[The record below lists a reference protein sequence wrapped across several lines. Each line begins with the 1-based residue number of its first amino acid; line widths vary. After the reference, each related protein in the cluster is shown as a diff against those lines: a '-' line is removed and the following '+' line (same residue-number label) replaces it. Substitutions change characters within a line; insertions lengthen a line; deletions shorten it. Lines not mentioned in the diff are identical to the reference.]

1 MQRTC
6 PALFLSLQVQS
17 DFGTMATMKLTDHD
31 LKQINQ
37 EYLASLTPGH
47 LLHLSSK
54 LLDDLRDAR
63 DRLNQTPQNSSRPSG
78 SYAPWEQAANADKE
92 READATLDDPAAEPA
107 EKKVPKPEETEEDA
121 RAPHNEQQAA
131 PANQPG
137 ENKRKRGKQPG
148 AKGVGREVSLAV
160 TGEIIHKATEC
171 ACCGENFAETAPFQ
185 ATTARYMLD
194 IERTERGIE
203 VSHVKH
209 IYGEQCCGC
218 GHVTQTKPGRC
229 DDEQDWGV
237 ALTEWHLVGPMLSSL
252 MICLSLRMRLSRP
265 RIREFLSDWL
275 GITLSVGCINQCI
288 HEGGRAVAPIEDALV
303 AEIQQSDLLHAD
315 ETGWKEDGRLLWL
328 WVLRTATVTLYLIGR
343 RNWDVIASSLE
354 GFSGWLMSDGYGQ
367 YRAYAKRLRCLAH
380 ILRKARGLAES
391 CHPAAAEFGQQV
403 FKTVTQLIKSVHR
416 ARGDPTL
423 NLVEEHK
430 MDLAQLQALC
440 EQHRDHP
447 HEKTRQLAR
456 ELLNDWQAIWRVLEH
471 PTLPITN
478 NVAEQSLRHWVI
490 ARKISHGTRTSQGSR
505 AFALLASV
513 IDTCRQRD
521 VSPWPY
527 IAEVIAARR
536 QGNPAPAIPQPI
548 G

>member
-1 MQRTC
+1 MQ
-6 PALFLSLQVQS
+6 LS
-17 DFGTMATMKLTDHD
+17 DHD

-37 EYLASLTPGH
+37 EYLASLSPGH

-54 LLDDLRDAR
+54 MLDDLRDAR

-78 SYAPWEQAANADKE
+78 SYAPWEQAANADQD
-92 READATLDDPAAEPA
+92 RQRDDSIDDWA
-107 EKKVPKPEETEEDA
+107 EKQTPKPEETEEEA
-121 RAPHNEQQAA
+121 RAADKQQQAA
-131 PANQPG
+131 TAKQPG
-137 ENKRKRGKQPG
+137 ETKRKRGKQPG

-160 TGEIIHKATEC
+160 TSEVIHKATVC
-171 ACCGENFAETAPFQ
+171 AGCGENFAETVPFQ
-185 ATTARYMLD
+185 ASTARCMLE

-209 IYGEQCCGC
+209 IDGEQRCGC

-229 DDEQDWGV
+229 GAEQDWSV
-237 ALTEWHLVGPMLSSL
+237 ALTEWHLVGPLLSSL

-265 RIREFLSDWL
+265 RIQEFLRDWL
-275 GITLSVGCINQCI
+275 GITRSVGCINQCI
-288 HEGGRAVAPIEDALV
+288 SEGGRAVAPLEDALV
-303 AEIQQSDLLHAD
+303 TEIQQSDLLHAD
-315 ETGWKEDGRLLWL
+315 ETGWKENGHLLWL

-343 RNWDVIASSLE
+343 RNWDVIAASLK

-367 YRAYAKRLRCLAH
+367 YRSYEKRLRCLAH

-391 CHPAAAEFGQQV
+391 CHPQAAEFGQQV
-403 FKTVTQLIKSVHR
+403 LKTMTQLITGVYQ

-423 NLVEEHK
+423 NLVEK
-430 MDLAQLQALC
+430 DKVDLAQLRVLC
-440 EQHRDHP
+440 GQHRDHS
-447 HEKTRQLAR
+447 HEKTKQLAR
-456 ELLNDWQAIWRVLEH
+456 ELLNDWPAIWRVLEN

-490 ARKISHGTRTSQGSR
+490 ARKISHGTRTPEGSR

-513 IDTCRQRD
+513 IDTCRQRGL
-521 VSPWPY
+521 SPWPY

-548 G
+548 GNIP